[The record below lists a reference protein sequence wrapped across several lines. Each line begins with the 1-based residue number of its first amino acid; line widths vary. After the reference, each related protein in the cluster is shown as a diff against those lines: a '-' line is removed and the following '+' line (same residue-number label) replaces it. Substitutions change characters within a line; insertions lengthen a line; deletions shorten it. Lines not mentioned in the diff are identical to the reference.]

1 MKVRMYKAPHG
12 RIDDIDIPMNP
23 EDAERMAALEARH
36 IYPAIEVLR
45 ATGEYHITLE
55 ADDLAEDLG
64 CDIVPSEDVEA
75 TIRTMVR
82 GFDPAVYDRRVS
94 A

>member
-1 MKVRMYKAPHG
+1 MKVRIYKAPHG

-23 EDAERMAALEARH
+23 EDAEHVAALEARH

-45 ATGEYHITLE
+45 VASEYSLTLE
-55 ADDLAEDLG
+55 ADDLEEDLT
-64 CDIVPSEDVEA
+64 CDVVSSDEVEEA
-75 TIRTMVR
+75 IRAMVR
-82 GFDPAVYDRRVS
+82 AFNVVHYDQHS